1 MLRLT
6 PSAAAT
12 LSDARTD
19 AGKPATHGVRFFASA
34 APVGPGQQPRL
45 AFNFVPA
52 PQPDDAVTEES
63 GLPAY
68 VAPEV
73 AAMVGEAT
81 VDTERSGDQV
91 RLILRKETPTSE

>member
-1 MLRLT
+1 MLAPMPASRQRTASGSSPRPRRSDLASSHGS
-6 PSAAAT
+6 PST
-12 LSDARTD
+12 SCRRRNRT
-19 AGKPATHGVRFFASA
+19 
-34 APVGPGQQPRL
+34 
-45 AFNFVPA
+45 
-52 PQPDDAVTEES
+52 TEES